1 MKTKNLE
8 IGHLGEAI
16 AKKYLRGKR
25 YRVVEENYRTKYAEI
40 DLVARDSK
48 GILVFVEVKTR
59 LTERFGAPEE
69 SINRDKLKK
78 IIKNAQ
84 AYAAR
89 KRYRKEYRIDAIC
102 IVLDE
107 KRRPSRIDHYENIAS

>member
-8 IGHLGEAI
+8 IGYLGEGI
-16 AKKYLRGKR
+16 AKKYLRSKK
-25 YRVVEENYRTKYAEI
+25 YRVVEENYKTKYAEI
-40 DLVARDSK
+40 DLIVRDSR

-59 LTERFGAPEE
+59 LTERFGGPQE
-69 SINRDKLKK
+69 SINREKMRRL
-78 IIKNAQ
+78 IRNAE
-84 AYAAR
+84 AYVAM

-107 KRRPSRIDHYENIAS
+107 ERRPTRINHYESITS